1 MTASKARPLGRRMPG
16 PLLVLLA
23 VIGLAGPGSG
33 AAAERPDLVLVT
45 LDTLRADRI
54 GAYGDPLART
64 PALDALAAR
73 GALFREATTPIP
85 LTLPAHA
92 SILSGRY
99 PRSHGVLDNAG
110 FALDASVP
118 LVAESLRDAG
128 YATGAFVSAYVL
140 DGSKGLARGFE
151 TYDDGFDAE
160 AITKATRRGLA
171 EHPGSEVVARA
182 LDWWRTRSGPRFLW
196 VHLFEAHRPYVP
208 GPEGGDPYRAEVA
221 RVDAAVAMLVDA
233 IGAEPVVVVAADHG
247 EALWDEG
254 ELEHGLLLTRSVVRV
269 PLVIRPPGGIE
280 GRASAPARG
289 PHPRPAAWVP
299 FAGIGPD
306 GLVLDAVPD
315 APRAARV
322 IETPVS
328 LVDLVPTLLDFAG
341 LVCVGCEGRSLRGA
355 VEGRELEALP
365 VFSETHY
372 ATHHFGWAPAY
383 LVRDAAHRLLRDP
396 AERWTGVVS
405 DPWAQR
411 PLEGEDDARA
421 RLADQLD
428 RFMAREVSVPREV
441 DAETRAGLEAL
452 GYLATFVTAGE
463 VDPGERTPG
472 TVGAHAPRSGASPPR
487 EPTKRARVAER
498 MPLLHRLFLAQAR
511 MRSEPVHAKG
521 LLDELVRDAP
531 DLVPAWLSLAQLRA
545 NAGDAD
551 AALAALD
558 ETDRL
563 APDHE
568 EAAFLRLAVLRG
580 AGRIGA
586 ALALVGSR
594 RGQDPDSLF
603 WIRQEIDLHARR
615 GDVASVARLVAEGS
629 ERAPGDPYLLRM
641 RTLLR
646 DAGRR

>member
-315 APRAARV
+315 ATRAARV

-328 LVDLVPTLLDFAG
+328 LVDLAPTLLDFSG
-341 LVCVGCEGRSLRGA
+341 LACVGCEGRSLRGA
-355 VEGRELEALP
+355 VEGRVLEARP

-372 ATHHFGWAPAY
+372 AAHHFGWAPAY

-396 AERWTGVVS
+396 AERWTDVVG

-411 PLEGEDDARA
+411 PASDDMATRA
-421 RLADQLD
+421 RLGGALD
-428 RFMAREVSVPREV
+428 RFMVVEARAPSEV
-441 DAETRAGLEAL
+441 DAETHAALEAL
-452 GYLATFVTAGE
+452 GYVATFVASGNADTR
-463 VDPGERTPG
+463 D
-472 TVGAHAPRSGASPPR
+472 VGANEATSSEAPSNAPVRRP
-487 EPTKRARVAER
+487 RVADR
-498 MPLLHRLFLAQAR
+498 MPVLHRLFLAQAS
-511 MRSEPVHAKG
+511 MRSDPARATLQLEALTRAEPG
-521 LLDELVRDAP
+521 LL
-531 DLVPAWLSLAQLRA
+531 PAWLSLARLHA
-545 NAGDAD
+545 NAGEAD

-558 ETDRL
+558 EARRL
-563 APDHE
+563 SPDHD
-568 EAAFLRLAVLRG
+568 EAAFLRLVVLRG
-580 AGRIGA
+580 AGRMDA
-586 ALALVGSR
+586 ALEWVASR
-594 RGQDPDSLF
+594 RSSDPDALF
-603 WIRQEIDLHARR
+603 WLRQAVDLHARR
-615 GDVASVARLVAEGS
+615 GDVASVSRLVSEGLGK
-629 ERAPGDPYLLRM
+629 APEDPYLMRM
-641 RTLLR
+641 DALLR
-646 DAGRR
+646 EGETTIRGE